1 MTQCLTRVD
10 LYCNVKSSS
19 PRFSLFWV
27 YGIHIIMDNKSGG
40 DSIEIHLAK
49 EMMNIPR
56 TSTTPTPVVGVSGG
70 TKPQTIF
77 IHKLYDMLEDGNI
90 SHLIWWTENSES
102 FCLLPGEEFSKVLA
116 QYFKHT
122 NIASFIRQ
130 LNMYGFHKVNDAGQ
144 SENGGDNNVAKWEF
158 RHLANHF
165 RKGDVES
172 LKLIKRRSSKNVTHT
187 RESAKTAGV
196 NEEDI
201 HETTG
206 IEDSKGPQNDEQP
219 DVNTHEQQHYH
230 QTLQLQQQD
239 QMPQQPGMIP
249 HHHLAQID
257 GAPSPSVL
265 PVLSKLPHRY
275 PASDKSLEA
284 RLHEVTNSLVSLG
297 QEHHQLQK
305 LFDLVFNEQ
314 KKSQFDLIQM
324 VEIMQRHAVK
334 SEDDKKLDYELANF
348 KQVLLNKFNNLHVLN
363 SQAQGH
369 QPQSIHPQHQSHAHH
384 SMTPQYNSSNL
395 HYSSYSQ
402 PNADSNVDSSNV
414 DVHNSSKNGPKQPIT
429 DGSMTKDG
437 QPTYTYPEKF
447 MDKNNIPTSLHS
459 PHTSEVRRGFQQ
471 YPFPNMNTDLRV
483 STPTTPDLFGP
494 SVSQRASLQSS
505 NTYEQRPQSI
515 PSPNSSLSL
524 SRLALSNS
532 SVSSG
537 SSYSIN
543 TSGEA
548 PPKLI
553 PLPSVSELDKLI
565 KNGGGGLP
573 LYRMLNSYG
582 PLKRKSSSDEENRKR
597 QA

>member
-1 MTQCLTRVD
+1 
-10 LYCNVKSSS
+10 
-19 PRFSLFWV
+19 
-27 YGIHIIMDNKSGG
+27 MDNKSEG

-49 EMMNIPR
+49 EMVNIPR

-172 LKLIKRRSSKNVTHT
+172 LKLIKRRSSKNVTHN
-187 RESAKTAGV
+187 RESAKAAGG

-201 HETTG
+201 HEMTG
-206 IEDSKGPQNDEQP
+206 VDEYKGPQNGDQH
-219 DVNTHEQQHYH
+219 DAKIHEQQHYH

-239 QMPQQPGMIP
+239 QMPQPPGIIP
-249 HHHLAQID
+249 HRHLAPID
-257 GAPSPSVL
+257 GAPSPNVL
-265 PVLSKLPHRY
+265 PPLSKLPHRY
-275 PASDKSLEA
+275 QSSDKSLEG
-284 RLHEVTNSLVSLG
+284 RLNEVTNSLATLR
-297 QEHHQLQK
+297 QEHHQLQTQ
-305 LFDLVFNEQ
+305 FDLVFNEQ

-334 SEDDKKLDYELANF
+334 REDDKKLHYELTNF
-348 KQVLLNKFNNLHVLN
+348 KQVLLNKFNNLHVLH

-369 QPQSIHPQHQSHAHH
+369 QPQSIHPQHQSHAHL

-395 HYSSYSQ
+395 HYSPYSQ
-402 PNADSNVDSSNV
+402 PNADSIDSSNIDTQKSLKNV
-414 DVHNSSKNGPKQPIT
+414 SKQIIPDVSK
-429 DGSMTKDG
+429 TKDG
-437 QPTYTYPEKF
+437 QPPYTYPEKF
-447 MDKNNIPTSLHS
+447 MDKNNLPTSLHS

-471 YPFPNMNTDLRV
+471 YPFPNMNSDPRV
-483 STPTTPDLFGP
+483 SSPSTPDLFGA

-515 PSPNSSLSL
+515 PTPNSSLSL

-537 SSYSIN
+537 SSYS
-543 TSGEA
+543 TEA
-548 PPKLI
+548 PPKLV

-573 LYRMLNSYG
+573 FYRMLNSYG
-582 PLKRKSSSDEENRKR
+582 PLKRKGSVDEETRKR

>member
-1 MTQCLTRVD
+1 MMT
-10 LYCNVKSSS
+10 
-19 PRFSLFWV
+19 
-27 YGIHIIMDNKSGG
+27 DNKSDS

-49 EMMNIPR
+49 EMTNIPR
-56 TSTTPTPVVGVSGG
+56 TSSTPTPVVGIPGG

-90 SHLIWWTENSES
+90 SHLIWWTENCES
-102 FCLLPGEEFSKVLA
+102 FGLLPGEEFSKVLA

-144 SENGGDNNVAKWEF
+144 SENGGDNNVSRWEF

-165 RKGDVES
+165 RKGDIES
-172 LKLIKRRSSKNVTHT
+172 LKLIKRRSSKNINHT
-187 RESAKTAGV
+187 REAAKTAGGT
-196 NEEDI
+196 EDDI
-201 HETTG
+201 HEAVNEGDTKGIHTG
-206 IEDSKGPQNDEQP
+206 DQHDVKAHEQ
-219 DVNTHEQQHYH
+219 QQHYH

-239 QMPQQPGMIP
+239 QIPQPPSAIQ

-265 PVLSKLPHRY
+265 PPLSKLPQIY
-275 PASDKSLEA
+275 KLSSDKSLET
-284 RLHEVTNSLVSLG
+284 RLNEATSNLVTLRH
-297 QEHHQLQK
+297 EHHQLQTQ
-305 LFDLVFNEQ
+305 FDLVFNEQ
-314 KKSQFDLIQM
+314 KKSQFDLIQL

-334 SEDDKKLDYELANF
+334 SEDDKKLDYELTNF
-348 KQVLLNKFNNLHVLN
+348 KQVLLNKFNNLHVLL

-369 QPQSIHPQHQSHAHH
+369 QTPTIHPQHLSHAHP
-384 SMTPQYNSSNL
+384 SMKPQYNSSHL
-395 HYSSYSQ
+395 HYSYSQ
-402 PNADSNVDSSNV
+402 SSADSNTDSSNIETQKL
-414 DVHNSSKNGPKQPIT
+414 SKNGSKQPVS
-429 DGSMTKDG
+429 DGPMAKDV
-437 QPTYTYPEKF
+437 QPPYTYAEKF
-447 MDKNNIPTSLHS
+447 LEKNNIPTSLHS
-459 PHTSEVRRGFQQ
+459 PHTSEVRRGYQQ
-471 YPFPNMNTDLRV
+471 YPFPNMNSDPRA
-483 STPTTPDLFGP
+483 SAPSTPDLFGQSVPPRVPLP
-494 SVSQRASLQSS
+494 ST

-515 PSPNSSLSL
+515 PTPNSSLSL

-537 SSYSIN
+537 SSYSSNISVE
-543 TSGEA
+543 T
-548 PPKLI
+548 PPKLV

-582 PLKRKSSSDEENRKR
+582 PMKRKNSTEEETRKR